1 MEQVGDS
8 FNKDQ
13 FICPV
18 CLDLLKDPVT
28 IPCGHSY
35 CTDCIED
42 CWDQEDHTFTS
53 RPVLGRNTIL
63 AEVLEKLKKTEL
75 QAAPPEHCYAGHG
88 DVACDVCP
96 GRKNKAVKSCLVCL
110 VSYCEPHLQP
120 HYYSPA
126 FKKHKLIDSTEQ
138 LQDRMCSLHD
148 KLLEFYCSTDHQC
161 VCYQCVMDEHKKH
174 DTGSAAAVR
183 MENQKLLDAAQR
195 EIQQRIKEREKDME
209 ELRQAVDLLTRSA
222 QAALEDTENIFAEM
236 IHCIEKR
243 CSEVKDVIRA
253 QEKAALNQIYGL
265 LEQVDQEIAEL
276 KKRQADLEKFSHTKD
291 HIHFLQRVQSLC
303 VSPPSGELPTI
314 NISLQCPFGDMKTSL
329 SKLNNQLDLLFK
341 GELVKISQTVREIR
355 VTVPRTREHFLYYAC
370 ELTLDPNTVNE
381 YLFLS
386 EGNTMVTW
394 KEQSQSYPE
403 HPERFNCWNQVLC
416 REGLSGCCYW
426 EVEWSGNEVRIAV
439 SYKRIR
445 RKANYIGC
453 ASGLGFNNQSWSFF
467 CTPSR
472 FSFYHNNKETAV
484 SGPCSSRIGVYLDH
498 RAGILSFYSISEDT
512 MTLLHRVQTTFTEP
526 LYPGFWVYRGSAVKL
541 SCLHIIRK
549 TR

>member
-42 CWDQEDHTFTS
+42 CWDQEDHVGVYSCPQCRQTFTS

-88 DVACDVCP
+88 D
-96 GRKNKAVKSCLVCL
+96 
-110 VSYCEPHLQP
+110 P

-341 GELVKISQTVREIR
+341 GELVKISQTD
-355 VTVPRTREHFLYYAC
+355 AC

-386 EGNTMVTW
+386 EGNTM
-394 KEQSQSYPE
+394 SP
-403 HPERFNCWNQVLC
+403 
-416 REGLSGCCYW
+416 
-426 EVEWSGNEVRIAV
+426 
-439 SYKRIR
+439 
-445 RKANYIGC
+445 
-453 ASGLGFNNQSWSFF
+453 
-467 CTPSR
+467 
-472 FSFYHNNKETAV
+472 
-484 SGPCSSRIGVYLDH
+484 DH
-498 RAGILSFYSISEDT
+498 I
-512 MTLLHRVQTTFTEP
+512 H
-526 LYPGFWVYRGSAVKL
+526 
-541 SCLHIIRK
+541 
-549 TR
+549 